1 MEFANASS
9 LEALVIA
16 DQIIELV
23 RASWRPIETNEE
35 TLAADLIDRVGPG
48 GHFLTEDHTLRRFR
62 DVLYSPLL
70 DRRRHDA
77 WAADGEHSF
86 EYRIREKVGKI
97 LAKYKP
103 APLDEEVRRRLDEV
117 VLPTGN

>member
-1 MEFANASS
+1 MS
-9 LEALVIA
+9 
-16 DQIIELV
+16 
-23 RASWRPIETNEE
+23 
-35 TLAADLIDRVGPG
+35 DLIDRVGPG